1 MMLWQRLAAPS
12 CTARLPLRRFCALA
26 VPPGLRDSPH
36 VRVVLRGAMNQMK
49 PGTGGKSSRHGETT
63 VGVGDRGVGL
73 VYKDGRPASS
83 DALAA
88 REAQTPPQGTFVIK
102 IQPPLDVSGDSQGG
116 AGMIT
121 PATLLV
127 SDKTWGF
134 VRFVK
139 EEDEG
144 HFPLLKCALSED
156 IQVAYRYAEIKEDL
170 SMKVFTAVR
179 PESSQVGW

>member
-1 MMLWQRLAAPS
+1 MLLQRLTPSAARS
-12 CTARLPLRRFCALA
+12 SLRHFSAL
-26 VPPGLRDSPH
+26 VLPPGLNDSPH
-36 VRVVLRGAMNQMK
+36 VLVRLRAASDQMK
-49 PGTGGKSSRHGETT
+49 PGAARRGTKAS
-63 VGVGDRGVGL
+63 GVGDRGVGL
-73 VYKDGRPASS
+73 VYKDGRPASTE
-83 DALAA
+83 AIAG
-88 REAQTPPQGTFVIK
+88 REANAPPEGTFVIK

-144 HFPLLKCALSED
+144 HFPLLRCALSED
-156 IQVAYRYAEIKEDL
+156 TQVAYRYAKMKEDL
-170 SMKVFTAVR
+170 SMKVFTQVR
-179 PESSQVGW
+179 PESSQGGF